1 MPVCMEDMEI
11 YRAVA
16 RQRGANEKK
25 QLLRRYQQAWEIA
38 EKGAQLLKKEFHA
51 KEVFVFGSLVHK
63 ELFHM
68 KSDVDLAVRGL
79 DEKRYYRAVS
89 RLLDL
94 DADIQTDLVMTENAS
109 ESLRTRIEKEG
120 IAI

>member
-1 MPVCMEDMEI
+1 MPVRMEEMET
-11 YRAVA
+11 YRAGA
-16 RQRGANEKK
+16 RRRGANEKK
-25 QLLRRYQQAWEIA
+25 QLLRRYQHAWEIA
-38 EKGAQLLKKEFHA
+38 GKGAQLLKKEFHA
-51 KEVFVFGSLVHK
+51 KEVVVFGSLVHK

-68 KSDVDLAVRGL
+68 KSDVDVAVLGL
-79 DEKRYYRAVS
+79 DEKLYYRAVS